1 MVSTLTVTALQRA
14 QQTLDR
20 ALARIGT
27 GQIETSS
34 TVNRALTQ
42 SKADLAREI
51 ATHQSR
57 ANGAAEAREKAIVQA
72 DAFGEARLRYQ
83 AGANLIQSSIRDDS
97 SVRERQGAVVEAQK
111 LYNSVDP
118 LYGNSL
124 YQGGQVAF
132 REQNY
137 TLTAPTGVNVTDN
150 LSPFDRVFFAANNGT
165 TGFELWST
173 LGTPGSEVAVGDVD
187 VGPAGQFT
195 AGVKPQWA
203 AANGLLY
210 YSATTAANGTELWRS
225 DGTRNG
231 TFLLSDLTP
240 GAASSTISN
249 LTEFKGSLYFTM
261 SNGSDHYLY
270 KSDGLAANT
279 VNLGQ
284 IATGAAPKYFTVA
297 EDNLYFVSQTATDGI
312 EIRRT
317 DGSIGGTQLVANVRA
332 GTASSFPEY
341 LTASG
346 NKVFFT
352 AIGDTGGRELY
363 AADETGVRLVADI
376 NPGAA
381 DGLPISPIM
390 FIQAVK
396 GGVVFTAQDP
406 SAGLELYY
414 SNGTSATRLTDL
426 TPGPTDTPF
435 GGATR
440 VAALG
445 DKIAVAAT
453 TADGFY
459 TPYLTDLTGNVQRI
473 FSDDGDALTFA
484 SNFTA
489 AGKYIYLRA
498 AEAGSVG
505 SRLYRVDTATAT
517 ATAIAGT
524 QDLPLTNQTV
534 FGDQVVAT
542 ALKSGI
548 QRTFL
553 YGPDGLYEVPGLVS
567 QGFAVLVPGITT
579 ERLAQSA
586 RTLRQ
591 AATDAASAQQAALLS
606 SDRADIFN
614 RFYAGNAAIAENSK
628 KRLTAAN
635 LEKEL
640 NVAQQSAVLLR
651 TGSASLTA
659 AAQAGSQLAGALQDV
674 RLSAKAEANGLQSRK
689 DAKLDEARRQER
701 NKQLRGETS
710 GSFGP
715 PSTAG
720 ISRLG
725 PLLPNF
731 GVAALPQIPAY
742 RPVTIPYSL
751 AQGSSA

>member
-1 MVSTLTVTALQRA
+1 MVSSLTVTSLQRA

-34 TVNRALTQ
+34 TVNPALNR
-42 SKADLAREI
+42 SKADLTREI
-51 ATHQSR
+51 ATQQSR
-57 ANGAAEAREKAIVQA
+57 ADAAAQDRAKSLIEA
-72 DAFGEARLRYQ
+72 DAYGEAQVRYQ
-83 AGANLIQSSIRDDS
+83 AGANIIQSSIRDDS
-97 SVRERQGAVVEAQK
+97 SVRERQGAVVEAKK
-111 LYNSVDP
+111 LYESINP
-118 LYGNSL
+118 LYGNALFEGS
-124 YQGGQVAF
+124 QVAF
-132 REQNY
+132 RGQEY
-137 TLTAPTGVNVTDN
+137 GISAPTGIAAGDD
-150 LSPFDRVFFAANNGT
+150 LSPSDRVFFAANDGVG
-165 TGFELWST
+165 GFELWST
-173 LGTPGSEVAVGDVD
+173 LGTPGSEIAVGDIN

-225 DGTRNG
+225 DGTTGG
-231 TFLLSDLTP
+231 TRLLADLTP
-240 GAASSTISN
+240 GAASSAISN
-249 LTEFKGSLYFTM
+249 LTEFKGSLYFTV
-261 SNGSDHYLY
+261 SEGADHYLY
-270 KSDGLAANT
+270 KSDGQAANT
-279 VNLGQ
+279 LRLGK

-297 EDNLYFVSQTATDGI
+297 GDSLYFVSQTVADGI

-317 DGSIGGTQLVANVRA
+317 DGSAGGSEVVANVRA
-332 GTASSFPEY
+332 GTLSSFPEY

-346 NKVFFT
+346 DKVFFT

-363 AADETGVRLVADI
+363 VADEAGARLVADI
-376 NPGAA
+376 NPGSA

-390 FIQAVK
+390 FIQAVE
-396 GGVVFTAQDP
+396 GGVVFTAQSP

-414 SNGTSATRLTDL
+414 SDGTSATRLTDL

-435 GGATR
+435 GGTTR
-440 VAALG
+440 VAAVG
-445 DKIAVAAT
+445 NKVAVAAT

-459 TPYLTDLTGNVQRI
+459 TPYLTDLAGNVQRI

-489 AGKYIYLRA
+489 AGDYVYLRA
-498 AEAGSVG
+498 AEAGSAG

-524 QDLPLTNQTV
+524 QDLPLTNQIV

-548 QRTFL
+548 QRTFI

-586 RTLRQ
+586 QTLRQ
-591 AATDAASAQQAALLS
+591 AATDAASARQAALLAA
-606 SDRADIFN
+606 DRADIFN
-614 RFYAGNAAIAENSK
+614 RFYSENAAIAEDSK
-628 KRLTAAN
+628 QRLTAVN
-635 LEKEL
+635 LDDEL
-640 NVAQQSAVLLR
+640 EVAQQAAILVQ
-651 TGSASLTA
+651 TGSASLA
-659 AAQAGSQLAGALQDV
+659 AEAQAGSLLAGALQDV
-674 RLSAKAEANGLQSRK
+674 RLSAKAEADDLQSRK

-701 NKQLRGETS
+701 SKQLRGETS
-710 GSFGP
+710 QSIAG

-720 ISRLG
+720 LTTIGLSVESSRD
-725 PLLPNF
+725 
-731 GVAALPQIPAY
+731 ALPQQPPAY
-742 RPVTIPYSL
+742 RPVIIPYTLS
-751 AQGSSA
+751 QGASA

>member
-1 MVSTLTVTALQRA
+1 MVSILTVTALQRA

-42 SKADLAREI
+42 SKADLAREV
-51 ATHQSR
+51 ATQQSR
-57 ANGAAEAREKAIVQA
+57 ADTAAQDRAKAIVQA
-72 DAFGEARLRYQ
+72 DAFGEARVRYQ

-124 YQGGQVAF
+124 YQGSQVAF
-132 REQNY
+132 REQDY
-137 TLTAPTGVNVTDN
+137 ALTTPTGVNVADN
-150 LSPFDRVFFAANNGT
+150 LSPFDRIFFAADNGAN
-165 TGFELWST
+165 GFELVST

-187 VGPAGQFT
+187 VGPSGQFT

-240 GAASSTISN
+240 GAASSSVSN
-249 LTEFKGSLYFTM
+249 LTEFKGSLYFTV

-279 VNLGQ
+279 INLGQ
-284 IATGAAPKYFTVA
+284 VASGAAPKYFTVA
-297 EDNLYFVSQTATDGI
+297 GDNLYFVSQTVADGI

-332 GTASSFPEY
+332 GAGSSFPEY

-363 AADETGVRLVADI
+363 AADETGARLIADI

-381 DGLPISPIM
+381 DGLPINPMM
-390 FIQAVK
+390 FIQAVE
-396 GGVVFTAQDP
+396 GGVVFTAKDP

-414 SNGTSATRLTDL
+414 SNGTSASRLTDL

-440 VAALG
+440 VAAVG
-445 DKIAVAAT
+445 DKVAVAAT

-498 AEAGSVG
+498 AEAGSAG

-591 AATDAASAQQAALLS
+591 AATDADSAQQAALLS
-606 SDRADIFN
+606 ADRADVFN
-614 RFYAGNAAIAENSK
+614 RFYAGSAAIAEDSK

-635 LEKEL
+635 LEDEL
-640 NVAQQSAVLLR
+640 KRAQQAAVLLQ
-651 TGSASLTA
+651 TGAASLTVE
-659 AAQAGSQLAGALQDV
+659 AQAGSQLAGALQEV

-701 NKQLRGETS
+701 SKRLSGETS
-710 GSFGP
+710 QSFMP

-720 ISRLG
+720 IAS
-725 PLLPNF
+725 F
-731 GVAALPQIPAY
+731 GLSIESSSTIAPPQPPAY
-742 RPVTIPYSL
+742 RPVTLSYALS
-751 AQGSSA
+751 QGASA

>member
-1 MVSTLTVTALQRA
+1 MVSSLTVTSLQRA

-34 TVNRALTQ
+34 TVNRALNQ

-51 ATHQSR
+51 ATQQSR
-57 ANGAAEAREKAIVQA
+57 ADTAAQDRAKSLVQA
-72 DAFGEARLRYQ
+72 DAFGEAQVRYQ
-83 AGANLIQSSIRDDS
+83 AGANIIQSSIRDDS
-97 SVRERQGAVVEAQK
+97 SVRERQSAVVEAQK
-111 LYNSVDP
+111 LYDSIDP

-124 YQGGQVAF
+124 YQGSQVAF
-132 REQNY
+132 REQDY
-137 TLTAPTGVNVTDN
+137 RIAAPTGVGSSDN
-150 LSPFDRVFFAANNGT
+150 LSPSDRIFFAANDGVG
-165 TGFELWST
+165 GFELWST
-173 LGTPGSEVAVGDVD
+173 LGTPGSEIAVGDIN

-210 YSATTAANGTELWRS
+210 YTATTAASGTELWRS
-225 DGTRNG
+225 DGTKNG

-249 LTEFKGSLYFTM
+249 LTEFNGSLYFTL
-261 SNGSDHYLY
+261 SEGADHYLY
-270 KSDGLAANT
+270 KSDGRAADT
-279 VNLGQ
+279 IRLGKV
-284 IATGAAPKYFTVA
+284 ATGAAPKSFTVA
-297 EDNLYFVSQTATDGI
+297 GDNLYFVSQTATDGI

-317 DGSIGGTQLVANVRA
+317 DGTISGTQLVTNIRA
-332 GTASSFPEY
+332 GALSSFPEY

-346 NKVFFT
+346 DKIFFS

-363 AADETGVRLVADI
+363 VADETGARLVADI

-390 FIQAVK
+390 FIQAVE
-396 GGVVFTAQDP
+396 GGVVYTAQSP
-406 SAGLELYY
+406 SNGLELYF
-414 SNGTSATRLTDL
+414 SDGTSATRLTDL

-440 VAALG
+440 VAAVG
-445 DKIAVAAT
+445 DKVAVAAT
-453 TADGFY
+453 TVDGFY
-459 TPYLTDLTGNVQRI
+459 TPYLTDLAGNVQRI

-489 AGKYIYLRA
+489 AGDYIYLRA
-498 AEAGSVG
+498 AEAGSAG

-586 RTLRQ
+586 QTLRQ
-591 AATDAASAQQAALLS
+591 AATDAAAARQAALLAA
-606 SDRADIFN
+606 DRADIFN
-614 RFYAGNAAIAENSK
+614 RFYAGNAAIAEDSK
-628 KRLTAAN
+628 QRLTAAN
-635 LEKEL
+635 LEDEL
-640 NVAQQSAVLLR
+640 KNAQQASVLVQ

-659 AAQAGSQLAGALQDV
+659 EAQAGSFLAGALQNV
-674 RLSAKAEANGLQSRK
+674 RLSAKAEADDLQSRRE
-689 DAKLDEARRQER
+689 AKLDEARRQQRRKE
-701 NKQLRGETS
+701 LRGETS
-710 GSFGP
+710 KSVAI

-720 ISRLG
+720 LSTVGLTVESSRDT
-725 PLLPNF
+725 LP
-731 GVAALPQIPAY
+731 PQPPAY
-742 RPVTIPYSL
+742 RPVVIPYSL
-751 AQGSSA
+751 SQSASA